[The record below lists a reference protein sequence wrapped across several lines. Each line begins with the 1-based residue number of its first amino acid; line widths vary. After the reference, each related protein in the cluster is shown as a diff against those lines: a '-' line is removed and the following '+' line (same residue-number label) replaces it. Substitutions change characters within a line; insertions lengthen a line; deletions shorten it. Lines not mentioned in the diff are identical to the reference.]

1 MSGVQEYDLT
11 VNYGLIK
18 PWPTM
23 DGDAWGG
30 HTNYNWDRIDALLA
44 SITAGAQWVKVWTP
58 SIAAGSLSLD
68 LSKGGVFRVSFNA
81 NISSLSLANAVAGGA
96 NVTTCQLELLG
107 DGTARTINFGNW
119 TVATGTP
126 VPTST
131 LGRKDIYDIR
141 TDGAHVLVWLIAQNV
156 PA

>member
-1 MSGVQEYDLT
+1 MSGSPQYDLT
-11 VNYGLIK
+11 VNFGFIK
-18 PWPTM
+18 PKPTM
-23 DGDAWGG
+23 DADVWGG
-30 HTNYNWDRIDALLA
+30 HINFNLDQIDALLA
-44 SITAGAQWVKVWTP
+44 SITAGAQFVKVATP

-68 LSKGGVFRVSFNA
+68 LTKGGVFRVSFNA
-81 NISSLSLANAVAGGA
+81 NINFLSLANVQAGGA
-96 NVTTCQLELLG
+96 AVTTCQLELLG
-107 DGTARTINFGNW
+107 DGTARTISFGNW
-119 TVATGTP
+119 TVATGAP

>member
-1 MSGVQEYDLT
+1 MSGSPQYDLT
-11 VNYGLIK
+11 ANFGLKK

-23 DGDAWGG
+23 DADAWGD
-30 HTNYNWDRIDALLA
+30 HTNLNWDQIDALLA
-44 SITAGAQWVKVWTP
+44 SLTVGAQWVLIATP
-58 SIAAGSLSLD
+58 AIAAGSLSLD
-68 LSKGGVFRVSFNA
+68 LSKGGVFRVTLNA
-81 NISSLSLANAVAGGA
+81 DINLLSLASVLVGNK
-96 NVTTCQLELLG
+96 VTTCQLELLG
-107 DGTARTINFGNW
+107 DGTQRAVNFGNW

-131 LGRKDIYDIR
+131 IGRKDVYDIR